1 MDRETNL
8 PDAGPSTPAAATLP
22 ALMRAALAAHDGPAL
37 RSPARDDP
45 DALSY
50 PELRGAVSEIGRGLI
65 ALGIGPGD
73 RVAILAG
80 TRAEWTLAD
89 LGAQW
94 AGAIVVPIYHT
105 NSAEECEYVLHH
117 SGARAVLCENA
128 SDLAKVDSV
137 RDRCPELEHRVL
149 LTGPADGATG
159 VDALRERGRELD
171 ESVLEERSAQVQPD
185 DIATIV
191 YTSGTT
197 GPPKGCML
205 THANLLATVDL
216 YRERLGLGADMSAY
230 MFLPLAHALA
240 RVTELVVLSVGGTII
255 FWRGDPKRIVEE
267 LAEASPTHFP
277 SVPRV
282 FEKVH
287 TAIFGGVE
295 EQSRVRRTVFR
306 WALAEGAR
314 ARAREEAGRAAGPI
328 ARRRHDLADR
338 LVLSKVRAAF
348 GDGLRVGLT
357 GAAPVSREIL
367 EFFDAC
373 GVLVLEGY
381 GLTETCAASTLN
393 TAEEHRFGTV
403 GRPLPGVEI
412 KVADDGELL
421 ISGPNVFAGYYRDEQ
436 ATEETMSDGWLRT
449 GDLGAVDADGFVQI
463 TGRKKDLII
472 TSSGKNISPTN
483 VEDLL
488 RETRWISQ
496 AIVAGDNRSYL
507 VALLTIDPD
516 EAPKL
521 AEKVGAPTSDLAD
534 LSRHPG
540 VRAELQACVDEA
552 NSRLARIE
560 QVKRFTILDHDLTQ
574 AAGELTPT
582 MKLKRGV
589 VNERYAD
596 LVEEL
601 YA

>member
-8 PDAGPSTPAAATLP
+8 PDAGPSTPTAATLP

-50 PELRGAVSEIGRGLI
+50 ADLRRAVSEIGRGLI
-65 ALGIGPGD
+65 ALGIEPGD

-216 YRERLGLGADMSAY
+216 YRERLALGADMSAY

-287 TAIFGGVE
+287 TAILGGVE
-295 EQSRVRRTVFR
+295 EQSRVRRTIFR

-314 ARAREEAGRAAGPI
+314 ARARAEGGRTAGPI

-436 ATEETMSDGWLRT
+436 ATEETMSDGCLRT
-449 GDLGAVDADGFVQI
+449 GDLGAVDADGYVRI

-521 AEKVGAPTSDLAD
+521 AEKVGAHTSDIAD

>member
-1 MDRETNL
+1 MDRETNP
-8 PDAGPSTPAAATLP
+8 PDAGPSTPTAATLP

-37 RSPARDDP
+37 RSPAREDP

-50 PELRGAVSEIGRGLI
+50 AELRRAVSEIGRGLI
-65 ALGIGPGD
+65 ALGIEPGD

-80 TRAEWTLAD
+80 TRGEWTLAD

-149 LTGPADGATG
+149 LTGPADAAIGL
-159 VDALRERGRELD
+159 DALRERGRELD
-171 ESVLEERSAQVQPD
+171 ESVLEERSAHVQPD

-216 YRERLGLGADMSAY
+216 YRERLALGADMSAY

-287 TAIFGGVE
+287 TAILGGVE
-295 EQSRVRRTVFR
+295 EQSRVRRTIFR

-314 ARAREEAGRAAGPI
+314 ARAREEAGRTAGPI
-328 ARRRHDLADR
+328 ASRRHHLADR
-338 LVLSKVRAAF
+338 LVLSKVRGAF

-521 AEKVGAPTSDLAD
+521 AEKVGAPASDLAD

-540 VRAELQACVDEA
+540 VRAELQACVDAA

-582 MKLKRGV
+582 MKLKRAV